1 MQVSLHITMGLVLYL
16 CRVLRGRCVS
26 CLEED
31 WVSHGGVGVSHK
43 HSGCGVHAVSSVEN
57 SWYSRYWVHSWY
69 SGNWVYSWYSRNRVD
84 SWYSRNRVDVGGVV
98 GSGKALVKG
107 GLAVSLVAVSGF
119 TISLALGLPL
129 SHHPHP
135 HHVVLQVV
143 QVVLQTH
150 IHSLHLVEVVIQT
163 VLLHLLAVVHP
174 HPLVVHV

>member
-1 MQVSLHITMGLVLYL
+1 MQVSLHITMGRVLYL

-26 CLEED
+26 CLEEGHD

-43 HSGCGVHAVSSVEN
+43 HSGCGVHTVSSVEN
-57 SWYSRYWVHSWY
+57 SWYSR
-69 SGNWVYSWYSRNRVD
+69 NRVYSWYSRNRVD
-84 SWYSRNRVDVGGVV
+84 WADVGGVV

-107 GLAVSLVAVSGF
+107 GLAVSLVAISGF

-135 HHVVLQVV
+135 HQIVLQVV

-174 HPLVVHV
+174 HHLVVHV

>member
-26 CLEED
+26 CLEEGHD

-43 HSGCGVHAVSSVEN
+43 HSGCGIHTVSSVEN
-57 SWYSRYWVHSWY
+57 SWYSR
-69 SGNWVYSWYSRNRVD
+69 NRVYSWYSRNRVD
-84 SWYSRNRVDVGGVV
+84 WADVVGVV

-129 SHHPHP
+129 SHHPH
-135 HHVVLQVV
+135 HVVI
-143 QVVLQTH
+143 QTH

-174 HPLVVHV
+174 HHLVVHV

>member
-26 CLEED
+26 CLEEGHD

-43 HSGCGVHAVSSVEN
+43 HSGCGVHTVSSVEN

-69 SGNWVYSWYSRNRVD
+69 SRNWVHSWYSRNRVD
-84 SWYSRNRVDVGGVV
+84 WADVGGVV
-98 GSGKALVKG
+98 GSGKALVEG

-129 SHHPHP
+129 SHHPH
-135 HHVVLQVV
+135 HVVI
-143 QVVLQTH
+143 QTH

-174 HPLVVHV
+174 HPKVVHV

>member
-43 HSGCGVHAVSSVEN
+43 HSGCGVHTVSSVEN
-57 SWYSRYWVHSWY
+57 SWHSRYWVHSWY
-69 SGNWVYSWYSRNRVD
+69 SRNRVD
-84 SWYSRNRVDVGGVV
+84 WADVGGVV

>member
-43 HSGCGVHAVSSVEN
+43 HSGCGIHTVSSVEN
-57 SWYSRYWVHSWY
+57 SWHSRYWVHSWY
-69 SGNWVYSWYSRNRVD
+69 SRNWVHSWYSRNRVD
-84 SWYSRNRVDVGGVV
+84 WADVVGVV
-98 GSGKALVKG
+98 GSSKALVKG

-119 TISLALGLPL
+119 TISLALSLPL
-129 SHHPHP
+129 GHHP
-135 HHVVLQVV
+135 HHVVIQAV
-143 QVVLQTH
+143 QVVL
-150 IHSLHLVEVVIQT
+150 HSLHLVEVVIQT